1 MTVHR
6 YVVSSLVG
14 FQFLFCDEC
23 FITISQ
29 VIKWWC
35 EKQSQNQIP
44 AGGMK
49 SVTVIP
55 HWYGC
60 LKIFIVLCNF
70 SARAIAFTPKGM
82 TFHYDDQKTS
92 DQSWKFHF
100 KFSTVSGLKYPEIHR
115 IQEHQILRI
124 IKSWGQTILKSWGL
138 RILNPRLQDIQSWD
152 YIILGFRILK
162 S

>member
-29 VIKWWC
+29 VMIWKAVPKTKYSSRRK
-35 EKQSQNQIP
+35 EKCD
-44 AGGMK
+44 GCT
-49 SVTVIP
+49 TVIP
-55 HWYGC
+55 QRTTIIPHWHGC

-70 SARAIAFTPKGM
+70 SARSIAFTPKGM
-82 TFHYDDQKTS
+82 TFHYDDQITS
-92 DQSWKFHF
+92 DQSWKFHI

-115 IQEHQILRI
+115 FQERQILRI
-124 IKSWGQTILKSWGL
+124 IKSSGQTILISWGL
-138 RILNPRLQDIQSWD
+138 RILNP
-152 YIILGFRILK
+152 GFEIK
-162 S
+162 

>member
-29 VIKWWC
+29 VMIRKAVPKTKYSSRKKDKC
-35 EKQSQNQIP
+35 D
-44 AGGMK
+44 GCR
-49 SVTVIP
+49 TVILRCTTVIL
-55 HWYGC
+55 HWHGC

-70 SARAIAFTPKGM
+70 SSRLIAFTPKGM
-82 TFHYDDQKTS
+82 TFHYDDQKAS
-92 DQSWKFHF
+92 EQSWKFHF

-115 IQEHQILRI
+115 FQEHQILRI
-124 IKSWGQTILKSWGL
+124 IKSSGQTILISWGL
-138 RILNPRLQDIQSWD
+138 RILNP
-152 YIILGFRILK
+152 GFGIK
-162 S
+162 